1 MKKDYRNL
9 VITELQEY
17 LQKIEYFQRLFLE
30 TKDDEALHQFR
41 VHIRKSRSILKAF
54 EYLFPKKSFHK
65 VYKQLSKIAD
75 STNKVRDL
83 DVFLGRKKVPKKLH
97 KKALRILHFEQKKLA
112 FFLCRDRTLRHLEQ
126 YKTFLEKAKK
136 APSIKIEP
144 CKERVASYFQCIER
158 YYGDYLVDQEKKK
171 LHKVRITLK
180 KIRYYLEAF
189 NDSLCKS
196 NYNFVML
203 ESKHLQELLGRL
215 NDVTNQQLLISRYM
229 EQEKCEEDRLLQQ
242 LLEKLQRKEAKLQKK
257 IEPLLEGFSKAIG

>member
-1 MKKDYRNL
+1 MKKDSRNL
-9 VITELQEY
+9 VIIQLQEY

-30 TKDDEALHQFR
+30 TKNDEALHQFR
-41 VHIRKSRSILKAF
+41 VHIRKSRTVLKAF

-65 VYKQLSKIAD
+65 VYKHLSKIAD

-83 DVFLGRKKVPKKLH
+83 DVFLVRKKVPKRLR
-97 KKALRILHFEQKKLA
+97 KKAYNILRFERKKLA
-112 FFLCRDRTLRHLEQ
+112 FFLCRDRTLRDLEH
-126 YKTFLEKAKK
+126 YKTFLEEAKK
-136 APSIKIEP
+136 APSIKVEP
-144 CKERVASYFQCIER
+144 CKKRVVSYFQRIER
-158 YYGDYLVDQEKKK
+158 YYGDYLVDKEKKK

-203 ESKHLQELLGRL
+203 ESKYLQELLGQL
-215 NDVTNQQLLISRYM
+215 NDVTNQQLLISRYI
-229 EQEKCEEDRLLQQ
+229 EQEKCEEDRLLQE
-242 LLEKLQRKEAKLQKK
+242 LLEKLQRKEVKLEKK